1 MTSQIKTLKTLSNKD
16 FLPAIRLHQAL
27 DHAHQQGQ
35 FPSERDVSRLADLA
49 CKCKDHFTDNR
60 VVSAFILKIV
70 LEEIHETF
78 NAPVNADRSV
88 LDQLLDSIKEVANE
102 LIAPS
107 PPDAALQKI
116 GRLIR
121 LAHKWV
127 DSR

>member
-1 MTSQIKTLKTLSNKD
+1 MTSQIKTPKTLSNKD
-16 FLPAIRLHQAL
+16 FLPAVRLHQAL
-27 DHAHQQGQ
+27 DHAHRQGQ
-35 FPSERDVSRLADLA
+35 FPSERDISRLADLA

-88 LDQLLDSIKEVANE
+88 LDQLLESIKDVANE

-107 PPDAALQKI
+107 PPDAALKKI

-121 LAHKWV
+121 LTQEWV

>member
-1 MTSQIKTLKTLSNKD
+1 MTSQIETPKTLSNKD

-27 DHAHQQGQ
+27 GHAQKQGQ

-70 LEEIHETF
+70 LEEIHEAF

-88 LDQLLDSIKEVANE
+88 LDQLLDSIKDVAKE

-107 PPDAALQKI
+107 APDAALQKI

-121 LAHKWV
+121 LADEWV